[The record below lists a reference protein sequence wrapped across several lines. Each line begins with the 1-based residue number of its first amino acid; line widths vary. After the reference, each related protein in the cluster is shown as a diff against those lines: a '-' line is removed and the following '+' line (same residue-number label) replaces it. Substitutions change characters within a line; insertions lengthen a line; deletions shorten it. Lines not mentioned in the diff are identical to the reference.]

1 MINNPFW
8 KYSLKRY
15 AQTPIAQMCLQ
26 WQNEFHSNTNLV
38 LLGDWLGNQCIVL
51 SQQQWQ
57 ALNEFILPWHNEVV
71 LPLRGV
77 RTALKSKVS
86 NKHIYQLRDSI
97 KEQELLAEQIMQS
110 QLYDYCKKN
119 IIGSDEQESCPL
131 AKDCKT
137 QNIKTYLSVCCGVN
151 DVDQSELGVFILSS

>member
-15 AQTPIAQMCLQ
+15 AQAPIAQMCLQ

-38 LLGDWLGNQCIVL
+38 LLGDWLGSQCIVL
-51 SQQQWQ
+51 SKQQWQ

-77 RTALKSKVS
+77 RTALKSTVS

-97 KEQELLAEQIMQS
+97 KEQELLAEQISQS
-110 QLYDYCKKN
+110 RLYEYCQKHIAIKSTQAEHIPSAKECINKN
-119 IIGSDEQESCPL
+119 I
-131 AKDCKT
+131 T
-137 QNIKTYLSVCCGVN
+137 MYLQICCGVKKI
-151 DVDQSELGVFILSS
+151 DEQQRAVF